1 MTNRRMESRNQP
13 PPAARIVGG
22 VFGLVF
28 LGIGLTVIG
37 GLWLAPFGEFGSPP
51 IFFRIFGSLIAVAFV
66 AMGGTVAVGS
76 ILGRGVGASLEVD
89 DSAGRRDPAETAAQG
104 SNKGYVCPGCG
115 APLADRS
122 EVSPHGDVKCP
133 YCSRWFN
140 VHSP

>member
-13 PPAARIVGG
+13 PAARFIGG

-37 GLWLAPFGEFGSPP
+37 SLWWAPFGAFGSPP
-51 IFFRIFGSLIAVAFV
+51 IVFRIFGSLIAVAFV

-76 ILGRGVGASLEVD
+76 ILGRGAGVSVGADE
-89 DSAGRRDPAETAAQG
+89 SAGRPDPQETAVQG

-115 APLADRS
+115 APLGDRS
-122 EVSPHGDVKCP
+122 EVSPHGDVKCA

-140 VHSP
+140 VHTR